1 MRRIIFGLI
10 FLLLI
15 NSVFAA
21 EMDLDALNKELVGK
35 TIPQPLDQLFGD
47 EQVNIHFN
55 LENGE
60 KLTLGL
66 TTKDGKFKTLTVGE
80 LKEASLNVYSSES
93 TVKRIESAKDPSK
106 ALKEA
111 FQKKEI
117 TYKAVGFFNKI
128 KFSVLSM
135 IIQISGGFSEE
146 EQQEVAQTEK
156 TQDKEETTE
165 TDDDKE
171 TTETEDTETED
182 DDAEDTED
190 TDAELETED
199 DEEETAEELT
209 GPKTHIVKLIDS
221 GFEMASVTIKV
232 GDTVE
237 WHNVH
242 TKNPKKAMVVGA
254 QKCSKVKSGFYMPGE
269 FFGWTFDKAETCVI
283 VDAIFAT
290 QTMKVIIEE

>member
-1 MRRIIFGLI
+1 MKKIIFGLI

-15 NSVFAA
+15 NSVFAT

-35 TIPQPLDQLFGD
+35 TIPAPLDKLFGD

-135 IIQISGGFSEE
+135 IIKVSGGFSEE

-156 TQDKEETTE
+156 TQEKEETE
-165 TDDDKE
+165 TDDDQE
-171 TTETEDTETED
+171 TEETETDEDETEN
-182 DDAEDTED
+182 TK
-190 TDAELETED
+190 AELEADEED
-199 DEEETAEELT
+199 DEEVVEEPT
-209 GPKTHIVKLIDS
+209 GPKTHIVKLING
-221 GFEMASVTIKV
+221 GFEMDSITIKV

-237 WHNVH
+237 WHNEH
-242 TKNPKKAMVVGA
+242 TTGAKKAMVVGA
-254 QKCSKVKSGFYMPGE
+254 QKCAKIKSGFYMPGE
-269 FFGWTFDKAETCVI
+269 LYSWTFDEAETCVI
-283 VDAIFAT
+283 VDAIYAT
-290 QTMKVIIEE
+290 QTMKIIIE

>member
-1 MRRIIFGLI
+1 MKKIIFGLI

-15 NSVFAA
+15 NSVFAT

-35 TIPQPLDQLFGD
+35 TIPAPLDKLFGD

-135 IIQISGGFSEE
+135 IIKVSGGFSEE

-156 TQDKEETTE
+156 TQEKEETE
-165 TDDDKE
+165 TDDDQE
-171 TTETEDTETED
+171 TEETETDEDETEN
-182 DDAEDTED
+182 TK
-190 TDAELETED
+190 AELEADEED
-199 DEEETAEELT
+199 DEEVVEEPT
-209 GPKTHIVKLIDS
+209 GPKTHIVKLING
-221 GFEMASVTIKV
+221 GFEMDSITIKV

-237 WHNVH
+237 
-242 TKNPKKAMVVGA
+242 
-254 QKCSKVKSGFYMPGE
+254 
-269 FFGWTFDKAETCVI
+269 
-283 VDAIFAT
+283 
-290 QTMKVIIEE
+290 